1 MLDLFICLLELS
13 ICLAPAAHLD
23 SGMSFREAAEV
34 YYQPA
39 DDNIYGYATRY
50 GSNDLAL
57 AELYFE
63 AQEAMSQYRRG
74 YILIGGGYGYR
85 RINGGVMLI
94 DNRSAIGYAK
104 LADRGGWQSLTEAQ
118 RRLLRMSSKNID
130 ELRDYVEERYI
141 GIVAVRSPN
150 DIGREFCLYDLTHQE
165 IMGLVISGGS
175 AARNDW
181 MYYGPS
187 VNDYYHHQRL
197 GMRTLRPRKGHFF
210 YLQDLSPDLYDTD
223 FYWIADL
230 TDSVYYRLG
239 YSMGAQ
245 ARLIALIDPEYCE
258 K

>member
-13 ICLAPAAHLD
+13 VCLSPAAHLD

-104 LADRGGWQSLTEAQ
+104 LADRWARQKLTEAQ
-118 RRLLRMSSKNID
+118 RRLLRMSLKNID
-130 ELRDYVEERYI
+130 ELRDYVEARYI

-150 DIGREFCLYDLTHQE
+150 DIGREFCVYDLYTE
-165 IMGLVISGGS
+165 RTVGLVIVGGS

-181 MYYGPS
+181 TYYGSS
-187 VNDYYHHQRL
+187 VNDDYGHERL
-197 GMRTLRPRKGHFF
+197 GMRVLTVELGRK
-210 YLQDLSPDLYDTD
+210 Y
-223 FYWIADL
+223 YWIADL
-230 TDSVYYRLG
+230 SDMVYDRLTG
-239 YSMGAQ
+239 FT
-245 ARLIALIDPEYCE
+245 ARFIGLLEPKYCE
-258 K
+258 D